1 VESKWRQNV
10 TDYAGFKVTTRLIAR
25 ILSGPHAGR
34 LLCKVGDTIGAIVPL
49 PPFPGILPAPV
60 FTFALTPAMR
70 FPYGYDVEP
79 D

>member
-10 TDYAGFKVTTRLIAR
+10 TDWAGFKTSNQLIAR

-34 LLCKVGDTIGAIVPL
+34 LLCKVTNARAAIVNEPPL
-49 PPFPGILPAPV
+49 PGILPTPV
-60 FTFALTPAMR
+60 LTFDLTPAMR